1 MAQAEKNQPTLI
13 TSVISLKK
21 SSQHRI
27 ITTEG
32 QNRSFQLNI
41 IEGFIRL
48 YCVNESKNNSI
59 ESTLALIY
67 AGTVGSFSWNNQ
79 RRLMIEALEASKVEF
94 NPNDQPAETNHFLE
108 NWILNLYEIKQPAD
122 SLERLIKLLL
132 LLAQTTN
139 NHDHCTEQTLIS
151 GLSHRRIGEMISSTR
166 PTVSRHLSW
175 MQRQKL
181 IQVDLATKTMRLNT
195 LQLRAK
201 QDELFAQPRPHLH

>member
-94 NPNDQPAETNHFLE
+94 NPNDQPAETNNFLE

-132 LLAQTTN
+132 LVAQTTN
-139 NHDHCTEQTLIS
+139 PSDPCSDQTLIS

-201 QDELFAQPRPHLH
+201 QNELFAQPRPHLH

>member
-94 NPNDQPAETNHFLE
+94 KPNDQPTEANHFLE

-201 QDELFAQPRPHLH
+201 QNELFAQPRPHLH